1 MNVRKTSLESGAQ
14 PQKCKQLA
22 FFGCEV
28 EAVVEQDH
36 GMISRRMYIAKV
48 YENRLACFHD

>member
-1 MNVRKTSLESGAQ
+1 MRVKKPRPNLEHS

-36 GMISRRMYIAKV
+36 GMISRMCIAKV
-48 YENRLACFHD
+48 YENRLACFHN